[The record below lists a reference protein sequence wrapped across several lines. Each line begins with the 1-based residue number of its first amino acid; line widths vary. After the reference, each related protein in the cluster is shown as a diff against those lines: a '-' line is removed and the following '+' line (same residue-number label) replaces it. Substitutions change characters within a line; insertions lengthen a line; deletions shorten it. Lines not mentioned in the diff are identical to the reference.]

1 MRFTNLAGL
10 PRNNLGRLNSNG
22 TLDAGVSAEV
32 DGGVGCLALQP
43 DGKILVAGGFT
54 TLAGQTRTNIGR
66 LNGDGSL
73 DTTCHPAADRTVSL
87 ALQPDGKIVAG
98 GDFTTLCGQSRS
110 HLGRLNRDGTLDA
123 SFNPSVGSVSGRVRC
138 LAVQA
143 DESILVG
150 CSLPLGF
157 LGWNN
162 LTRLH
167 SNGTLDTTFNPRVTN
182 YVYCLAMQTD
192 GKILVGTGSPTYRD
206 PLGPRYY
213 YPLARLNS
221 NGSVDA
227 AFETGSLRVLGRQP
241 TSPLFGPSVYSLAV
255 QADGKALV
263 GGDFSVLAGQP
274 RLGIG
279 RLNSTDPA
287 TQSLACN
294 RTNITWLRGGTSP
307 EVWQTSFDVS
317 TNGTDWISL
326 GAGTRIAGG
335 WQLAG
340 VRLPAHA
347 TIRARGSVS
356 GGRFNG
362 STWYVETNSVI
373 PNQPPVADAGATK
386 WTVISPNGTNAQV
399 ILNGTRSS
407 DPDGDLLHYA
417 CYEAGSPDPLAQGP
431 VAVVVLPVGSH
442 SLALVVNDRS
452 IDGHQP
458 LHR

>member
-1 MRFTNLAGL
+1 MYATALQTDGKILVGGTFTNLARQPRNSLGRLNGDGTLDTSFNPGASGMVQSLVVQSGGKILVGGSFTNLAGL

-22 TLDAGVSAEV
+22 TLDTSFSAEV

-73 DTTCHPAADRTVSL
+73 DTTCSPAADRTVYSL

-227 AFETGSLRVLGRQP
+227 AFKPEVSGFWGVNLPPLSSGLPFIPWRCRRMERLWWEAISRCWLGSRALALAGLTAPTRPRNRLPATGP
-241 TSPLFGPSVYSLAV
+241 TSPGCAAALAP
-255 QADGKALV
+255 K
-263 GGDFSVLAGQP
+263 S
-274 RLGIG
+274 G
-279 RLNSTDPA
+279 RLALTFLRMGRTGSASAPA
-287 TQSLACN
+287 PA
-294 RTNITWLRGGTSP
+294 SP
-307 EVWQTSFDVS
+307 E
-317 TNGTDWISL
+317 
-326 GAGTRIAGG
+326 AGNS
-335 WQLAG
+335 
-340 VRLPAHA
+340 PAFA
-347 TIRARGSVS
+347 C
-356 GGRFNG
+356 
-362 STWYVETNSVI
+362 
-373 PNQPPVADAGATK
+373 QPT
-386 WTVISPNGTNAQV
+386 
-399 ILNGTRSS
+399 
-407 DPDGDLLHYA
+407 
-417 CYEAGSPDPLAQGP
+417 PLSAP
-431 VAVVVLPVGSH
+431 AAP
-442 SLALVVNDRS
+442 
-452 IDGHQP
+452 
-458 LHR
+458 